1 MADVSI
7 GLLFSIVIVV
17 SVLSVLNRETSPD
30 LDQTSSKLE
39 VRGILNNLLK

>member
-30 LDQTSSKLE
+30 LDQTASNLE
-39 VRGILNNLLK
+39 VRRILDN